1 MRSGVV
7 GRLIFETRYESPEVP
22 AEPSISSA
30 VANELLLEEFEAGFK
45 ELFRREAV
53 KVVLYP

>member
-45 ELFRREAV
+45 KSSSAVRR
-53 KVVLYP
+53 